1 MTSPKPDFF
10 IVGAPKSG
18 TTAMY
23 AYLRHHPELYLPV
36 QKELRYFG
44 SDLDIR
50 DRRPLDEVEYLA
62 QFADGASASHVGTAY
77 VWYLYSR
84 LAAREIA
91 TFAPRARIIAML
103 RNPIEMLHALHG
115 EHLSNGNEDIRD
127 FTEALDAENE
137 RRAGRRI
144 PPHAHLPQGLWYSSV
159 PRYTEQLERYVRA
172 FGRERVHV
180 ILYDDFAAD
189 PGACYSGLLRF
200 LEVRDDVR
208 PDGFAVINA
217 SKRTRSERLRHFLAR
232 PPDLPRRVIRRTIPP
247 RVRRALYER
256 AQRLNV
262 TEAPRAPIPLTTRD
276 RLRRLFS
283 EECERLSAFLD
294 RDVTHWT
301 AASAAGIPPTGS
313 GIGAEHALAD
323 VE

>member
-1 MTSPKPDFF
+1 MAGTKPDFF

-23 AYLRHHPELYLPV
+23 GYLRHHPELYLPPR
-36 QKELRYFG
+36 KELRYFG

-50 DRRPLDEVEYLA
+50 DRRPLVESEYLA
-62 QFADGASASHVGTAY
+62 QFAAGGSASHVGTAY

-84 LAAREIA
+84 AAAREIA
-91 TFAPRARIIAML
+91 DFAPSARIVAML
-103 RNPIEMLHALHG
+103 RSPIEMLHALHG

-127 FTEALDAENE
+127 FTEAFEAEGE

-144 PPHAHLPQGLWYSSV
+144 PPHSHLPQGLWYSSV
-159 PRYTEQLERYVRA
+159 PRYTEQLERYVQA
-172 FGRERVHV
+172 FGRERLHV

-189 PGACYSGLLRF
+189 PKASYSELLRF
-200 LEVRDDVR
+200 LEVRDDVL
-208 PDGFAVINA
+208 PDEFAVINA

-232 PPDLPRRVIRRTIPP
+232 PPDFPRRVIRSTVPA
-247 RVRRALYER
+247 RVRRALYRR

-262 TEAPRAPIPLTTRD
+262 TEAPREPVPHATRE
-276 RLRRLFS
+276 RLRQMFV

-301 AASAAGIPPTGS
+301 APSDLGPSQPASGA
-313 GIGAEHALAD
+313 AEHALAD
-323 VE
+323 GE